1 MEVLFIISY
10 IISFL
15 ISFGVIILSWVNR
28 DKNILNLGIVLLIT
42 SILVGFISGFVILG
56 LIGILVIDYRYNK

>member
-42 SILVGFISGFVILG
+42 SILVGFILGFVILG